1 MNNIHF
7 KLDIADLSAQ
17 NTHLS
22 IEVSYAEVKLA
33 LLNIDTNTYFGIE
46 SIPYQDDFFT
56 QSELLKQVTP
66 KSISCSINN
75 LAFSLVPLAL
85 FDETNLNT
93 YLNFSGDKE
102 NDKLLY
108 SISSKKNVVT
118 CYKTTE
124 ALTNYILKSFPNA
137 NLAHFST
144 VFIDSI
150 QLGVH
155 INFSSNK
162 TFECAFVNEKG
173 LLFYNGYEYNTPEET
188 LYFLSLICDKF
199 ELDVQKIKI
208 SVSGNLTE
216 SITKLWEDYI
226 PKTNLQYKNTIEYY
240 SFSDSL
246 KSIDKHK
253 YFSLLKQHTCV

>member
-7 KLDIADLSAQ
+7 KLDIEDSSSQ

-22 IEVSYAEVKLA
+22 IEVSSSHVNLA
-33 LLNIDTNTYFGIE
+33 MLNLDTNTYFGIE
-46 SIPYQDDFFT
+46 RINFEDDFLSK
-56 QSELLKQVTP
+56 SELLKQVTP
-66 KSISCSINN
+66 KKISCSINN

-85 FDETNLNT
+85 FDEDNLAS
-93 YLNFSGDKE
+93 YLKLSGDTNNNKF
-102 NDKLLY
+102 LF

-118 CYKTTE
+118 CYKTSE
-124 ALTNYILKSFPNA
+124 ELTNYILKSFPNT
-137 NLAHFST
+137 NFVHFST
-144 VFIDSI
+144 IFIESI
-150 QLGVH
+150 TQGVH
-155 INFSSNK
+155 VNFSSK
-162 TFECAFVNEKG
+162 STFECAFVNERG

-208 SVSGNLTE
+208 SVSGD
-216 SITKLWEDYI
+216 ITNNINELWDDYI
-226 PKTNLQYKNTIEYY
+226 PKSNLQYKNTIEYY

-246 KSIDKHK
+246 QSLDKHK

>member
-1 MNNIHF
+1 MNNIF
-7 KLDIADLSAQ
+7 LKLDKEDSSQ
-17 NTHLS
+17 TSHLS
-22 IEVSYAEVKLA
+22 IEINKANITLA

-46 SIPYQDDFFT
+46 SIDNKPNFLT
-56 QSELLKQVTP
+56 NSELLRQVTP
-66 KSISCSINN
+66 KTISCSINN
-75 LAFSLVPLAL
+75 LAFSLVPKAL
-85 FDETNLNT
+85 FDETNLT
-93 YLNFSGDKE
+93 SYLNLSGDKE

-108 SISSKKNVVT
+108 SVSNKKEVVT
-118 CYKTTE
+118 CYKTTKE
-124 ALTNYILKSFPNA
+124 LSNYVLANFPNA
-137 NLAHFST
+137 NFTHFSSI
-144 VFIDSI
+144 FIDSI
-150 QLGVH
+150 KQGVH

-208 SVSGNLTE
+208 SISGNLTNG
-216 SITKLWEDYI
+216 INKLWSDYI

-246 KSIDKHK
+246 KSLDKHK